1 MVVVVHPNFIHTSHI
16 HTLTVM
22 K

>member
-1 MVVVVHPNFIHTSHI
+1 MVVVVHPHTSHI
-16 HTLTVM
+16 HTLTIM